1 MSAYTT
7 VYLRRT
13 QAIQYVLSKLYN
25 SSDEELERI
34 TDEVLR
40 DRLYN
45 CRIVHTSDTDDWVL
59 DV

>member
-7 VYLRRT
+7 VYLRRA

-40 DRLYN
+40 SRLYN